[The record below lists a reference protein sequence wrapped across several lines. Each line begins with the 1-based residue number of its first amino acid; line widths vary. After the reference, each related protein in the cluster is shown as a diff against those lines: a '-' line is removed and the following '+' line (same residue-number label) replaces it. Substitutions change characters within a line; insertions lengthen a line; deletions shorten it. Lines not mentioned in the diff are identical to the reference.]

1 MTECSWNVM
10 CHIWEKKGFRE
21 VRLGL
26 LFVVDGTD
34 TSLEGG
40 KEGKKKKTWLSLK
53 LMLLFLE

>member
-1 MTECSWNVM
+1 M

-40 KEGKKKKTWLSLK
+40 KEGKKKKKNLAK
-53 LMLLFLE
+53 FEPHVAFFRINN